1 MLFKRSK
8 RQAVRLELNWS
19 LSITL
24 KSGELEMAAKKLK
37 GRAKVLFKRI
47 SAGDDLSSA
56 EREELQTA
64 LLGALL
70 GNRLQR
76 RK

>member
-8 RQAVRLELNWS
+8 HQAVRLDLNWS

-24 KSGELEMAAKKLK
+24 KPGELETAAAKLK
-37 GRAKVLFKRI
+37 GRPAASFRKV
-47 SAGDDLSSA
+47 AEGGTLSSP
-56 EREELQTA
+56 EREELQTS

-70 GNRLQR
+70 ATRLQQ
-76 RK
+76 KK

>member
-8 RQAVRLELNWS
+8 RQAVRLDLNWS

-24 KSGELEMAAKKLK
+24 KPGELETAAAKLK
-37 GRAKVLFKRI
+37 GRAAASFREI
-47 SAGDDLSSA
+47 SAGGTISSA
-56 EREELQTA
+56 EREELQTS

-70 GNRLQR
+70 ATRLQR
-76 RK
+76 KK